1 MAAALRAF
9 ARGTVTFFEIAIVVL
24 FIALLAAMAVLGCLG
39 ARKRHRPFESSGVL
53 FDQLNSDRHLG
64 VTAR

>member
-1 MAAALRAF
+1 MAAALRVF

-39 ARKRHRPFESSGVL
+39 ATQTAPSVRKFRRAF
-53 FDQLNSDRHLG
+53 
-64 VTAR
+64 